1 MANAISFIGKD
12 GTLNVPYSRV
22 EHILKNLTQN
32 SSLGLISSAIPKF
45 VNDAGEFVFRRSILP
60 IMQAFDPSA
69 GAKAIGM
76 DNWTFTP
83 SSNYEFDV
91 AYQDRDMEKIEN
103 VQSLV
108 NETLAGFAKVES
120 ARFDVMH
127 VEKCRT
133 AALAEINFFNA
144 SALTDITK
152 TEAELKP
159 VRKYISVIKNEIE
172 STNDVFNITLDSSR
186 IWLWLNGLVQD
197 QYIESLTPSA
207 VKTQLEINGNTFTQ
221 INGLTLAKNLFIGK
235 KYDKDKTQFTFN
247 KGYDFT
253 NMVCIIKHQEAVGHV
268 YKRYRMQNLPVKG
281 GTRFTYSADTDAI
294 ILYSKLV
301 YVGLKTKP
309 LLIEVNAAR
318 SELNL
323 EATTQ
328 EVIDAAWATVPA
340 PAAKRNKL
348 DLSDKEVK
356 KEFDKIKKLNPMLS
370 DVDITN
376 LAIENLKN
384 GG

>member
-1 MANAISFIGKD
+1 MANAISFVGKT
-12 GTLNVPYSRV
+12 GTLNVPYSRI
-22 EHILKNLTQN
+22 EHILKNLVGNQ
-32 SSLGLISSAIPKF
+32 SLGLISSAIPKF

-60 IMQAFDPSA
+60 VMQAFDPSA

-76 DNWTFTP
+76 DNWTFEP
-83 SSNYEFDV
+83 SSNYEFDLK
-91 AYQDRDMEKIEN
+91 YQQRDLEKIIN
-103 VQSLV
+103 AQTLV
-108 NETLAGFAKVES
+108 NETLSGFAKVES

-127 VEKCRT
+127 IDKCK
-133 AALAEINFFNA
+133 LAGYATLNFFNA

-159 VRKYISVIKNEIE
+159 VRKYISVIKNEVE

-186 IWLWLNGLVQD
+186 IWMWLNGLVQD

-235 KYDKDKTQFTFN
+235 KYDKDKTQFTFD
-247 KGYDFT
+247 KGYDFS
-253 NMVCIIKHQEAVGHV
+253 NLVCIIKHQEAIGHV
-268 YKRYRMQNLPVKG
+268 YKRYPMQDLPEKG
-281 GTRFTYSADTDAI
+281 GKRFTYSADTDAI
-294 ILYSKLV
+294 ILYSNLIWL
-301 YVGLKTKP
+301 GLKTKP

-318 SELNL
+318 TELGL

-328 EVIDAAWATVPA
+328 ELIDAAWATVPTTGRT
-340 PAAKRNKL
+340 AKNEF
-348 DLSDKEVK
+348 SDKEVK
-356 KEFDKIKKLNPMLS
+356 KEFDKVKKLNPELT
-370 DVDITN
+370 DIEITG
-376 LAIENLKN
+376 LALDNLKN